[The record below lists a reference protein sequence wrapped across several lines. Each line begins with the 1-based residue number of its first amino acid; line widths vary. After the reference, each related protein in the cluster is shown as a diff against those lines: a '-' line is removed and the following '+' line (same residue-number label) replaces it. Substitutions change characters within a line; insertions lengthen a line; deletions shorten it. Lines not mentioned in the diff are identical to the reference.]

1 MRSMSEMES
10 AAAKSSAYGR
20 HGGMDQS
27 KARRQMW
34 AIPRA
39 ACRWHQRLVQRASF
53 RMAGLFNVLVVAS
66 VALVH
71 VSAPCADEAGDAAK
85 LPPHVADL
93 RDVIL
98 TAAHSGKIE
107 ELKAAFD
114 VSGSVPDLGIPS
126 ASDPIKALKDASEDH
141 QGRDILAAL
150 IQVFEMP
157 PATLP
162 LGSDIENNL
171 IYVWPY
177 LAERPIDKLTP
188 SEEVDLYR
196 LVTPA
201 KAGEMREK
209 KRWLWWRLVI
219 AADGTWTVFK
229 KSN

>member
-1 MRSMSEMES
+1 MSEMEAAGAGPNERSLHGYMGQRRTQQQMS
-10 AAAKSSAYGR
+10 AP
-20 HGGMDQS
+20 
-27 KARRQMW
+27 
-34 AIPRA
+34 PRA
-39 ACRWHQRLVQRASF
+39 TCKWHQRLVQRASS
-53 RMAGLFNVLVVAS
+53 RIARLFNVLVVAV

-71 VSAPCADEAGDAAK
+71 VSAPRADEAGDPAK

-114 VSGSVPDLGIPS
+114 VSGSVPDFGI
-126 ASDPIKALKDASEDH
+126 ANMSDPIKALKDVSEDH

-150 IQVFEMP
+150 IQALDMP
-157 PATLP
+157 PVTLP
-162 LGSDIENNL
+162 LGTDIENNL

-188 SEEVDLYR
+188 PEEVDLYR

-201 KAGEMREK
+201 KAAEMREK

-219 AADGTWTVFK
+219 AADGTWTAFK

>member
-1 MRSMSEMES
+1 MSEMEGAG
-10 AAAKSSAYGR
+10 AAPNSR
-20 HGGMDQS
+20 ILHGYMGQR
-27 KARRQMW
+27 KARRQMR
-34 AIPRA
+34 APPRV
-39 ACRWHQRLVQRASF
+39 ACKWHQRLVQRASC
-53 RMAGLFNVLVVAS
+53 RMARLFNVLVVAA

-71 VSAPCADEAGDAAK
+71 VSAPRADEAGDAAK

-114 VSGSVPDLGIPS
+114 VSGAVPDLGIAN

-150 IQVFEMP
+150 IQAFEMP
-157 PATLP
+157 PVTLP

-201 KAGEMREK
+201 KAAEMREK

-219 AADGTWTVFK
+219 AADGTWTAFK

>member
-1 MRSMSEMES
+1 MSEMEAAGAGPNERSLHGYMGQRRTQQQMS
-10 AAAKSSAYGR
+10 AP
-20 HGGMDQS
+20 
-27 KARRQMW
+27 
-34 AIPRA
+34 PRA
-39 ACRWHQRLVQRASF
+39 TCKWHQRLVQRASS
-53 RMAGLFNVLVVAS
+53 RIARLFNVLVVAV

-71 VSAPCADEAGDAAK
+71 VSAPRADEAGDPAK

-98 TAAHSGKIE
+98 TAAQSGKIE

-114 VSGSVPDLGIPS
+114 VSGSVPDFEI
-126 ASDPIKALKDASEDH
+126 ANMSDPIKALKDASEDH

-150 IQVFEMP
+150 IQALDMP
-157 PATLP
+157 PVTLP
-162 LGSDIENNL
+162 LGTDIENNL

-188 SEEVDLYR
+188 PEEVDLYR

-201 KAGEMREK
+201 KAAEMREK

-219 AADGTWTVFK
+219 AADGTWTAFK